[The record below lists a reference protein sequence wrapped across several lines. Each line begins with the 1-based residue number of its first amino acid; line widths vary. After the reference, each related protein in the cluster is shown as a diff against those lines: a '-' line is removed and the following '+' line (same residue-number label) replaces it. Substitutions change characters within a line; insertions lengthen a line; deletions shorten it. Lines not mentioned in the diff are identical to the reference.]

1 MLISDMRLG
10 GALCLGRHRPYEYGS
25 LQAPIDLF
33 WIKVSR
39 QNEFMLS
46 TRLRCMCFDEPE
58 PAARSREHRA
68 SGSNFYPHSI
78 VHQWLNARQETG
90 WYVPSHQND
99 ASTYYRSASGF
110 LSSFTDDEYNLLLP
124 RRFIVKTPQG
134 SIRRHGETV
143 EMEAL
148 VALPSA
154 IEVTG
159 IAMDSGYE
167 LEGNHFEYLKDTSL
181 WANSMTRSAVGPG
194 CIVEAYMSGRT
205 TSRKPPSRCLDTRPI
220 IQLKDSP
227 IDPECKGNMDYFV
240 ISQPNPYD
248 SIDEMEFLS
257 LLRAR

>member
-25 LQAPIDLF
+25 LQAPVDLL

-68 SGSNFYPHSI
+68 SGSNFYPYSI
-78 VHQWLNARQETG
+78 VHQWLNARRETG

-159 IAMDSGYE
+159 IAMDRGYE
-167 LEGNHFEYLKDTSL
+167 LEGDHFEYLQNAGL

-194 CIVEAYMSGRT
+194 CIVEAFMGSRT
-205 TSRKPPSRCLDTRPI
+205 TSRRPPSRCLDVRPI
-220 IQLKDSP
+220 IRLKDSP
-227 IDPECKGNMDYFV
+227 IDPECKGHMDYFV

-248 SIDEMEFLS
+248 SVDEMEFLS